1 MPQPPLRLGI
11 LGAARIAR
19 NFVAGIQ
26 GSTLVTAAAIASRD
40 GTRALEFASATG
52 VPRTHPSYDALL
64 ADPDIDAVY
73 VPLPNGLHGEWSIRA
88 LEAGKHVLCEKP
100 LASDA
105 AEARRMFAAAATHGR
120 HLVEAFPYRSQPQTL
135 QLQQLIADGVIGTV
149 KTITASFGFF
159 FTSRDDVRLDPA
171 LAGGALMD
179 LGTYPLSLV
188 RMLSGGLP
196 VHMQA
201 LGDLDVTGVDRSV
214 IANLQFADGMLAQIA
229 CSFDTAVHRQALIA
243 GTNGS
248 IETTYSN
255 HSGPDAPAV
264 LRIKRGAGRV
274 DRYEEIAV
282 PWVNG
287 FRAEAESF
295 AALVRG
301 GTWNGITEQESIDV
315 MIMLDVLRAAVQR
328 QRA

>member
-1 MPQPPLRLGI
+1 MPAAPLRLGI

-19 NFVAGIQ
+19 NFAAGIA
-26 GSTLVTAAAIASRD
+26 GSHKVVAAAVASREPV
-40 GTRALEFASATG
+40 RARDFAAATG
-52 VPRTHPSYDALL
+52 VPVVHDSYDALL

-73 VPLPNGLHGEWSIRA
+73 NPLPNGLHGAWSIRS

-105 AEARRMFAAAATHGR
+105 DEARRMFDTAARCGL

-135 QLQQLIADGVIGTV
+135 WLQQMLADGAIGTV

-159 FTSRDDVRLDPA
+159 FTSRDDVRLDPV

-179 LGTYPLSLV
+179 LGAYPLSLV
-188 RMLSGGLP
+188 RMISGTLP
-196 VHMQA
+196 VRMQA
-201 LGDLDVTGVDRSV
+201 MGDLDVTGVDRSV
-214 IANLQFADGMLAQIA
+214 IANLQFADGMLAQVA

-243 GTNGS
+243 GSDGS
-248 IETTYSN
+248 IETTYAN
-255 HSGPDAPAV
+255 HSGPDTPAV

-274 DRYEEIAV
+274 DRYEDISV

-287 FRAEAESF
+287 FLAEAESF
-295 AALVRG
+295 ADLVRAG
-301 GTWNGITEQESIDV
+301 RWNGITAQESIDV
-315 MIMLDVLRAAVQR
+315 MVMLDALRAEVQTR
-328 QRA
+328 RA